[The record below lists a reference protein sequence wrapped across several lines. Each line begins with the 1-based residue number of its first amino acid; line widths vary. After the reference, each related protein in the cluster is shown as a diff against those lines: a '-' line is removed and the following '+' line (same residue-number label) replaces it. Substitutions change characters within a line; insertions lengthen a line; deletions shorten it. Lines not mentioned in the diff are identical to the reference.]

1 MGDVFRYNTELQH
14 HCARQ
19 FSSICC
25 ISTLLETHKGS
36 IILLLDSIVSKD
48 YVVGYISWG
57 FVYLL
62 GHRDTSQL
70 VRKQAGTNLQL
81 FKIHSY

>member
-1 MGDVFRYNTELQH
+1 MGDVFRYNIELQH

-19 FSSICC
+19 FSCICC

-48 YVVGYISWG
+48 YMYVVGYISWG

-70 VRKQAGTNLQL
+70 VRKQAGTNLQ
-81 FKIHSY
+81 HRSY